1 MLEKIYRLSF
11 SSGQQLPTM
20 LNVKCCV
27 RLHTLL
33 NVIAGSRCAKFE
45 TSQLPKFLLLR
56 NRRRVAQQCWVR
68 LHRYS
73 DIAGATHAHYTW
85 SSHDALQVPILLG
98 AVAHFCTPLLTRTQQ
113 LSTLLAQQCW
123 QFKKS
128 LCHQA
133 TVQNHSL
140 INKLSVQK

>member
-1 MLEKIYRLSF
+1 MNWTFNRANNS
-11 SSGQQLPTM
+11 QQCWM
-20 LNVKCCV
+20 LNVGSVCTP
-27 RLHTLL
+27 RLMLL
-33 NVIAGSRCAKFE
+33 HVVGSRYAKFE
-45 TSQLPKFLLLR
+45 TGQLPKFLLFC

-73 DIAGATHAHYTW
+73 DIAGATLAHYTW

-98 AVAHFCTPLLTRTQQ
+98 VVAHFRTPLLTRTQQ

-123 QFKKS
+123 DFKKS

-140 INKLSVQK
+140 INKHSVQKQI